1 MQTFYVGHAAH
12 LKEYNIERGLELSVC
27 TSSYRVCTLNHTDL
41 SDPST
46 KHSDDLLKMF
56 ITRAT
61 RDIAENDM
69 CKTVSFKWSF
79 SFRKQNVFF
88 KSIF

>member
-1 MQTFYVGHAAH
+1 MQTLYVGHAAH

-27 TSSYRVCTLNHTDL
+27 TSSYRVCTLNNTDL

-69 CKTVSFKWSF
+69 CKTVF
-79 SFRKQNVFF
+79 
-88 KSIF
+88 